1 MEAAMQKYA
10 QLDVN
15 GSVELTAA
23 DKADLV
29 RVATGAGDGE
39 VVMPPAADVLG
50 RRYTI
55 TRVSGFGSIYVR
67 PTSDSGDTFNGG
79 GDDYTMASTGP
90 FMVTFQAVKTGA
102 ATYGYQSIY

>member
-1 MEAAMQKYA
+1 MDKYT

-15 GSVELTAA
+15 GTVELSAN
-23 DKADLV
+23 DKADLI

-79 GDDYTMASTGP
+79 DDSTMASDGP
-90 FMVTFQAVKTGA
+90 FSVTFQAVKTGP
-102 ATYGYQSIY
+102 ATYGYETVA

>member
-1 MEAAMQKYA
+1 MEAAMQKYS

-15 GSVELTAA
+15 GSVELTAG

-39 VVMPPAADVLG
+39 VVMPPAAAVLG

-79 GDDYTMASTGP
+79 DDWTMASDGP
-90 FMVTFQAVKTGA
+90 FTVTFQAVKTGA
-102 ATYGYQSIY
+102 ATYGYQSIF